1 MKRLHIALAV
11 KNLEASI
18 IEFSRRLSSEP
29 VAVANNRYALWRTQT
44 VNLSISE
51 NPEKAGTLRH
61 LGFED
66 SEASQLSS
74 EYDSNGFEWEHFTV
88 EQQRQEILQYYPDAD
103 YPKSKL

>member
-11 KNLEASI
+11 KNLEVSI
-18 IEFSRRLSSEP
+18 IEYSRRLGSEP
-29 VAVANNRYALWRTQT
+29 VAIANNRYALWRTQT
-44 VNLSISE
+44 VNLSIIE
-51 NPEKAGTLRH
+51 NPEQAGTLRH

-74 EYDSNGFEWEHFTV
+74 EYDGDGFEWEHFTA

-103 YPKSKL
+103 YPESKL